1 MEIEF
6 ECAGC
11 ENRVVDSFSLHRGT
25 LLCGYCLEDWLN
37 YTNNPCEIKF
47 HQWLLGQRIKMDL
60 DRNKNN
66 DIDEEQCVN
75 HAKGDES

>member
-47 HQWLLGQRIKMDL
+47 HQWY
-60 DRNKNN
+60 
-66 DIDEEQCVN
+66 
-75 HAKGDES
+75 